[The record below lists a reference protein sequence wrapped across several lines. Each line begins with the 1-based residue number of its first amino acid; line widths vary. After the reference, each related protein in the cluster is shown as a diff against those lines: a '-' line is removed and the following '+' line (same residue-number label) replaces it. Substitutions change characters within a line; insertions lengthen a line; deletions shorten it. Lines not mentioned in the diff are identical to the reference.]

1 MNPTLPESSSPT
13 SEPHRA
19 PEGAPIPFAA
29 RWLGWLMAYVAICV
43 VVLFVGVWGADAVVG
58 LLVGDERDAE
68 AAWIPLA
75 VLMVASPAMALLA
88 FGAAGASRRFL
99 GVPVF
104 CGAVVIMVVVTVY
117 ACWPLLT

>member
-1 MNPTLPESSSPT
+1 MNPTPPESSFPT

-19 PEGAPIPFAA
+19 PEGAPIPFAV
-29 RWLGWLMAYVAICV
+29 RWLGWLLAYVAICV

-58 LLVGDERDAE
+58 LLASDEHDAE
-68 AAWIPLA
+68 AVWIPLT
-75 VLMVASPAMALLA
+75 VGMMASPAMALLA

-104 CGAVVIMVVVTVY
+104 CGAVAIMVVVSVY
-117 ACWPLLT
+117 ACWPLFT